1 MAVDKKFKSHMM
13 YDPKTGKGYKA
24 SKMADHLRMDKK
36 GYKHTKPK
44 MKMGGNRTNP
54 AEVLGYFN
62 DIKEQR
68 LGGQYMQLGGAALRG
83 NPKCGFKK
91 GSKSCGPRRKK
102 SGNGLNIGGNGKVK
116 KAFRRAGKKIKRA
129 VRKVF

>member
-1 MAVDKKFKSHMM
+1 MATKK
-13 YDPKTGKGYKA
+13 
-24 SKMADHLRMDKK
+24 
-36 GYKHTKPK
+36 
-44 MKMGGNRTNP
+44 TNP
-54 AEVLGYFN
+54 PEVLGYFN

-102 SGNGLNIGGNGKVK
+102 SGNGLNIGGNGKF
-116 KAFRRAGKKIKRA
+116 KAKIKRAGKKIKRA
-129 VRKVF
+129 VRRAF